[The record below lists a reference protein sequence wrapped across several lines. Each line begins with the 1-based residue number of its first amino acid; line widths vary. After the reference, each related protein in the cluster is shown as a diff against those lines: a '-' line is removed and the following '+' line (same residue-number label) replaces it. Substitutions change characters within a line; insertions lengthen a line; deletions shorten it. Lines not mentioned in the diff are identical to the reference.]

1 MIELTVSG
9 EVQQEELGRRLA
21 MNCLPPCIVYLVG
34 DLGAGKTTLAR
45 GFIRGV
51 GYQGR
56 VKSPTYT
63 LLEPYELGQV
73 SCYHFDLYRLSDVE
87 ELEYLGIQD
96 LLTENAYMLIEWP
109 ERGEGGLPSPDLVL
123 EIGHNE
129 ADRRIKIRGVSE
141 KGKKI
146 IQEIQ
151 SDLVNG

>member
-9 EVQQEELGRRLA
+9 EAQQEEVGRRLA
-21 MNCLPPCIVYLVG
+21 MNCFPPCIVYLVG

-45 GFIRGV
+45 GFLRGV

-63 LLEPYELGQV
+63 ILEPYEMGKV

-96 LLTENAYMLIEWP
+96 LLTEDAYMLIEWP
-109 ERGEGGLPSPDLVL
+109 ERGEGGLPSPDLVVD
-123 EIGHNE
+123 IAHDGV
-129 ADRRIKIRGVSE
+129 ARRIKIGGVSR
-141 KGKKI
+141 KGREI
-146 IQEIQ
+146 FQEIQ
-151 SDLVNG
+151 SDLVDG